1 MKMLL
6 FTNLL
11 GKELTP
17 EINRMEAPSD
27 ELLGKLIAYV
37 FRLGKS

>member
-11 GKELTP
+11 GKGLTP
-17 EINRMEAPSD
+17 EINRMEASSD